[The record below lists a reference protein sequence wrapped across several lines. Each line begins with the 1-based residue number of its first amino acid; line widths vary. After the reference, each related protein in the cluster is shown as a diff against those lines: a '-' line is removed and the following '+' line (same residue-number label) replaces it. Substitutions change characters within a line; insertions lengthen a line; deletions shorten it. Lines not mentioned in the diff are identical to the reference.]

1 MNAATC
7 IVAAILGALLT
18 LPYTF
23 RGQNWSILFSLSNI
37 EFT

>member
-1 MNAATC
+1 MSVRDMKFELAK
-7 IVAAILGALLT
+7 LLT

-23 RGQNWSILFSLSNI
+23 RGQKWSIFFSLSNI